1 MKAMTLTDVQTLR
14 DQKAAANGLAVSETF
29 EDGSI
34 VFMGGDS
41 NRYLFLAYIGRQS
54 KPAAFYHF
62 KTEEARNAY
71 GERWKAE
78 RGRVLDAKKVRK
90 AEARKPHSLK
100 VGDVLYTSWGY
111 EQTNV
116 EFYEVLAVRGCVVDL
131 RELAKDVT
139 EYSHGMQGRCVPK
152 PGQYV
157 GGVYKSK
164 RPNGDNAVRF
174 NSFCYGRP
182 WDGTPKSWS
191 SYA

>member
-14 DQKAAANGLAVSETF
+14 EQKAAANGLAVSEQF

-34 VFMGGDS
+34 VFTGGDS

-71 GERWKAE
+71 GEKWKAE
-78 RGRVLDAKKVRK
+78 RVRVSDAKKARK

-100 VGDVLYTSWGY
+100 AGDVLYTSWGY

-116 EFYEVLAVRGCVVDL
+116 DFYEVVAVRGCSVDL

-152 PGQYV
+152 AGQYV
-157 GGVYKSK
+157 GGAIKGK
-164 RPNGDNAVRF
+164 RPNGDNVVRF
-174 NSFCYGRP
+174 NSFINGWL